1 VSTRPFRRRREG
13 ESVLGRPA
21 VVDALIAAGFLVFA
35 LVAFFTAERSPHASA
50 DPDVL
55 GAIFVV
61 VASGALAFRR
71 RWPLPVF
78 VVVAGAA
85 LTLHVLGYPDGGL
98 PFAVALAVYTMAS
111 LCDRRLVVGL
121 TAVVVLIAPIAFWAT
136 DTVDDGGTL
145 VGTLAVFVLAAVWGD
160 RRKVRIAY
168 DEQLALREAEKERE
182 RIESERRAVADERL
196 RIAREL
202 HDVLAHAMSVV
213 AVQSGVGVHVIDS
226 RPAEAKRILQTINA
240 TSRESMK
247 EMRSLVD
254 VLRENPELHPD
265 ELAPAPGLEQLPEL
279 VGRVTEAGVP
289 VDVTVEGERG
299 AVPAGVDLA
308 AYRIAQEAL
317 TNILKHAGPA
327 RAGLTVR
334 YERDAL
340 HLEIVDDGRGAAA
353 GRVAVPFRSNGTGH
367 GLVGMRERA
376 ALYDGA
382 LEAGPRP
389 GGGYRVAATLR
400 YGSVPAP

>member
-1 VSTRPFRRRREG
+1 
-13 ESVLGRPA
+13 
-21 VVDALIAAGFLVFA
+21 VFA
-35 LVAFFTAERSPHASA
+35 LGAFFTAERTPHAGA
-50 DPDVL
+50 DPDLL
-55 GAIFVV
+55 GAVLVV
-61 VASGALAFRR
+61 LASGALAFRR
-71 RWPLPVF
+71 RWPLAVF
-78 VVVAGAA
+78 VVVAGTA

-111 LCDRRLVVGL
+111 VCDRRIVVGL
-121 TAVVVLIAPIAFWAT
+121 TAAVVVIAPIAFWAT
-136 DTVDDGGTL
+136 DTVDDSGTL

-160 RRKVRIAY
+160 RRKVPVAY

-182 RIESERRAVADERL
+182 RVESERRAVADERL

-226 RPAEAKRILQTINA
+226 RPDEAKRILQTISA

-254 VLRENPELHPD
+254 VLRENPELHAD

-279 VGRVTEAGVP
+279 VGRITEAGVP
-289 VDVTVEGERG
+289 VDLTIEGQRG
-299 AVPAGVDLA
+299 AVPPGVDLA

-317 TNILKHAGPA
+317 TNVLKHAGRA
-327 RAGLTVR
+327 RARLVVR
-334 YERDAL
+334 YEPDAV
-340 HLEIVDDGRGAAA
+340 HLEIDDDGRGAAVVA
-353 GRVAVPFRSNGTGH
+353 GGAPFRSNGTGH

-376 ALYDGA
+376 ALYGGA

-400 YGSVPAP
+400 YGTVPAP